1 VQDYHH
7 WTNKVR
13 LEPISPILITL
24 SPFISESQSRVL
36 NIIETARGKGD
47 IQKAVD
53 EIFNQ
58 NERHHYGVL
67 FSWNFSIIIIK
78 KCI

>member
-1 VQDYHH
+1 M
-7 WTNKVR
+7 
-13 LEPISPILITL
+13 ESISSTL
-24 SPFISESQSRVL
+24 TTSSLFISESQSRVL